1 MNAPEEKDPLDT
13 LLREQNNYVDD
24 GGFTARV
31 MAALPPRRR
40 RSWLQPIVLLGAA
53 AIGAAL
59 AIRWLPWESLPPLDA
74 SALLSLDPK
83 VTMPWLSVLLVA
95 ASITWAAMAPFNWMT
110 DPSARSQQLSWSSL
124 LLWLRRREFD

>member
-13 LLREQNNYVDD
+13 LLREQNKYVDD

-53 AIGAAL
+53 TIGAAL
-59 AIRWLPWESLPPLDA
+59 AVRWLPWESMPPLDP
-74 SALLSLDPK
+74 SALLSLDSK
-83 VTMPWLSVLLVA
+83 VTIPWLSVLLVA
-95 ASITWAAMAPFNWMT
+95 VSIAWAVVAAVQW
-110 DPSARSQQLSWSSL
+110 D
-124 LLWLRRREFD
+124 D

>member
-83 VTMPWLSVLLVA
+83 ITMPWLSVLLVA
-95 ASITWAAMAPFNWMT
+95 ASITWAAVA
-110 DPSARSQQLSWSSL
+110 AVQL
-124 LLWLRRREFD
+124 DD